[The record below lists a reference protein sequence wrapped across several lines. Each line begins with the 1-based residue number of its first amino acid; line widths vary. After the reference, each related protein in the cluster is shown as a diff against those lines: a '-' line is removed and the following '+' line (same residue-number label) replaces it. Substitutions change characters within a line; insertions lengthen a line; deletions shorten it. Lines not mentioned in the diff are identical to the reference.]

1 MTAAFVD
8 NFQHRLG
15 KIRPPRVQITY
26 DVEIGDAF
34 EKISLPFVMGI
45 LADLTHDPD
54 VRKTLPKLKERK
66 FTEIDRDTFGSVMKK
81 CQPTLRK
88 SVEYTPPGATDAK
101 KLGLSLTFDSMG
113 DFSPSGLTSK
123 VPEMA
128 ALLHKRLVLRD
139 LQSRLDGNDALM
151 DVMLELAAQPAE
163 KQGLLDKIKALRPP
177 EQSVPSLPPGKDPS
191 AGGGEEPKPE
201 EPKPEDGQG

>member
-34 EKISLPFVMGI
+34 EKLSLPFVMGVM
-45 LADLTHDPD
+45 ADLTGDAD

-66 FTEIDRDTFGSVMKK
+66 FAEIDRDTFGAVMKK
-81 CQPTLRK
+81 SRPTLTK
-88 SVEYTPPGATDAK
+88 AVEVTATGADGKPATV
-101 KLGLSLTFDSMG
+101 KLPLALTFESMT
-113 DFSPSGLTSK
+113 DFTPSGLTDK

-128 ALLHKRLVLRD
+128 ALLHKRSVLRD
-139 LQSRLDGNDALM
+139 LQSRLDGNDTLM
-151 DVMLELAAQPAE
+151 DVLLELVAKPDEQ
-163 KQGLLDKIKALRPP
+163 KGLLDKIAALHPP
-177 EQSVPSLPPGKDPS
+177 AQDVPSLP
-191 AGGGEEPKPE
+191 GGNGAPADNTTPAAT
-201 EPKPEDGQG
+201 